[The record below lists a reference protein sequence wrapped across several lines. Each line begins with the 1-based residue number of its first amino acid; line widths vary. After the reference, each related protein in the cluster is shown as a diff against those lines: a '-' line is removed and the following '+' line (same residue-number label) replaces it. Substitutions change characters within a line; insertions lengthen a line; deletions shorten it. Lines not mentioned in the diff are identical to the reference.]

1 MNPILSD
8 APESGDAFLRG
19 VEAAHGIASP
29 QQLFVWLR
37 LHLHR
42 FIPHDLALCWADAG
56 REAGGPGVRVLNC
69 VPMPDALTSRL
80 ADPLAPIW
88 HVLVERWAQGGER
101 ARWLPLAG
109 LGDELAMHLESA
121 GFSQV
126 LVHAVRLGPRQRAD
140 LLIAFLRQSPG
151 DRQVGDEALTALEL
165 WMPYLHFAFV
175 RAEEAVL
182 RRPGSRLND
191 GTVKVLTA
199 RELQVLTAVRD
210 AKANAQIG
218 LLLGISPL
226 TVKNHLRS
234 IQKKL
239 GAHNRAHAVAEAMS
253 RRLIS

>member
-19 VEAAHGIASP
+19 VEAAHAIASP
-29 QQLFVWLR
+29 QQLFIWLR

-56 REAGGPGVRVLNC
+56 REPGGAGVRVLNC
-69 VPMPDALTSRL
+69 VPLPDALTSGL
-80 ADPLAPIW
+80 ADPTARLW
-88 HVLVERWAQGGER
+88 HVLAERWAQGGER
-101 ARWLPLAG
+101 ARWLALDG
-109 LGDELAMHLESA
+109 LGDDLPAHLGRA

-126 LVHAVRLGPRQRAD
+126 LVHAVRLGQRQRAD

-151 DRQVGDEALTALEL
+151 DPSVADQALTALEL

-175 RAEEAVL
+175 RAEETVL
-182 RRPGSRLND
+182 RRPASRVHD
-191 GTVKVLTA
+191 GAARVLTA

>member
-69 VPMPDALTSRL
+69 VPLPDALTSGL
-80 ADPLAPIW
+80 ANPTARIW
-88 HVLVERWAQGGER
+88 HVLAERWAQGGER
-101 ARWLPLAG
+101 ASLMPLDG
-109 LGDELAMHLESA
+109 LDDDLAVHLERA

-126 LVHAVRLGPRQRAD
+126 MVHAVRLGPLQRAD
-140 LLIAFLRQSPG
+140 LVIAFLRQVPV
-151 DRQVGDEALTALEL
+151 DLVVADQALTALEL

-175 RAEEAVL
+175 RAEESAL
-182 RRPGSRLND
+182 RRPAGRLQD
-191 GTVKVLTA
+191 GAARLLTA